1 MIYYYAKQ
9 GGFFIKI
16 AEALMERAALKTD
29 LEELKNRMLKNVKI
43 QDGDTI
49 QEDVYTLMDEYM
61 QKQSHLSELVSKIN
75 QSNIKTIN
83 NDGESLANMLALR
96 DTYKSIV
103 KTYKLLYDEAIIT
116 PSRYSR
122 NEIKFI
128 STVDIDK
135 IQAKINEY
143 SGKYRVLDT
152 QIQEL
157 NWTVNLYS

>member
-1 MIYYYAKQ
+1 MPNKEDI
-9 GGFFIKI
+9 FMKI

-49 QEDVYTLMDEYM
+49 QEDVYTLMDEYIE
-61 QKQSHLSELVSKIN
+61 KQAQLSELITKIN

-83 NDGESLANMLALR
+83 KSGESLANMLALR
-96 DTYKSIV
+96 DNYKSIV
-103 KTYKLLYDEAIIT
+103 KTYKLLYDEAAIT
-116 PSRYSR
+116 PNRYSR

-143 SGKYRVLDT
+143 SGKYRNLDT

-157 NWTVNLYS
+157 NWTVNLHS

>member
-1 MIYYYAKQ
+1 M
-9 GGFFIKI
+9 KI

-49 QEDVYTLMDEYM
+49 QEDVYTLIDEYI
-61 QKQSHLSELVSKIN
+61 QKQSHLSELISKIN

-143 SGKYRVLDT
+143 SGKYRNLDT

>member
-1 MIYYYAKQ
+1 M
-9 GGFFIKI
+9 KI

-49 QEDVYTLMDEYM
+49 QEDVYTLMDEYI
-61 QKQSHLSELVSKIN
+61 QKQSHLSELISKIN

-143 SGKYRVLDT
+143 SGKYRNLDT

>member
-1 MIYYYAKQ
+1 
-9 GGFFIKI
+9 
-16 AEALMERAALKTD
+16 
-29 LEELKNRMLKNVKI
+29 MLKNVKI

-49 QEDVYTLMDEYM
+49 QEDVYTLMEEYI
-61 QKQSHLSELVSKIN
+61 QKQSHLSELISKIN

>member
-1 MIYYYAKQ
+1 M
-9 GGFFIKI
+9 KI

-49 QEDVYTLMDEYM
+49 QEDVYTLMEEYI
-61 QKQSHLSELVSKIN
+61 QKQSHLSELISKIN

-143 SGKYRVLDT
+143 SGKYRTLDT